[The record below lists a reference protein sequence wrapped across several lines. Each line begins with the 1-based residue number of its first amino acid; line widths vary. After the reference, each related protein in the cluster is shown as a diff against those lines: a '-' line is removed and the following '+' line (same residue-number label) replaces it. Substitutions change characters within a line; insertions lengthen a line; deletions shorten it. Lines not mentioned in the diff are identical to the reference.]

1 MRSEISIDTDYGVF
15 LYILYKSNVTRH
27 SKDGRKPRVVP
38 EESQG
43 TERTVRHDS
52 QDPHGMLMLQLDN
65 GSPTGGA
72 PPGHCTLGARGGAV
86 RALCYTLLPPIERR
100 LDSSAT
106 CPSSFASTCRHVR
119 VQPPATSRRP
129 RLQCR
134 QQRRRPATAR
144 SRQADRYAP
153 QDYLGVRCVP
163 L

>member
-1 MRSEISIDTDYGVF
+1 MRSKISIDTDYGVF
-15 LYILYKSNVTRH
+15 YILYKSNVT
-27 SKDGRKPRVVP
+27 PR
-38 EESQG
+38 
-43 TERTVRHDS
+43 
-52 QDPHGMLMLQLDN
+52 
-65 GSPTGGA
+65 TGGSRGWFPKSPKQQNA
-72 PPGHCTLGARGGAV
+72 QSVTIRRTRTACSCCNWITGLLREGPLRVTAHWGVGARGGAV

-106 CPSSFASTCRHVR
+106 CPSSFASTYRHVR
-119 VQPPATSRRP
+119 VQPPATARRP